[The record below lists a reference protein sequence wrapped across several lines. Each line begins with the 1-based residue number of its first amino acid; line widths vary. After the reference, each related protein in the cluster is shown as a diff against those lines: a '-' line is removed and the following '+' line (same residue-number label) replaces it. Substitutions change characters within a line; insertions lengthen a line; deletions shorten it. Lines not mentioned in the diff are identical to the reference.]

1 MEEKLIWKGNPSQW
15 INFGTWILCFL
26 FVWLVIPLF
35 IAIWKILVVMN
46 WKWEITNQRI
56 NEEKGVFSKTTNE
69 LELYRVKDIKLEQP
83 FLLRL
88 VGLSNIQ
95 LTTSDRSHP
104 HVLIPAIKNGKR
116 LREDIRNA
124 VEAIRDIKHV
134 REVDFE

>member
-1 MEEKLIWKGNPSQW
+1 MEENLIWKGSPSQW

-35 IAIWKILVVMN
+35 IAIWRILVVMN

-56 NEEKGVFSKTTNE
+56 IEEKGVFSKITNE
-69 LELYRVKDIKLEQP
+69 LELYRVKDLQLEQP

-88 VGLSNIQ
+88 VGLSNIR

-104 HVLIPAIKNGKR
+104 LILIPAIKNGKNV
-116 LREDIRNA
+116 REDLRNA
-124 VEAIRDIKHV
+124 VEAIREKKGV